1 MAGQELEGRKIIVT
15 GAGSGMGRAI
25 AHLFAEHGARQTL
38 FDVNAEALAAL
49 GIENA
54 DTAVVDIA
62 DREAVEAATEV
73 AAKAMQGI
81 DGLVNAAGI
90 LRVIPFAETGPDVW
104 HEVMGVNLHGPYY
117 LCHAALPHLKR
128 ADKATVVNISSLAG
142 LIAPEG
148 MSAYAATKAG
158 LIGLTR
164 VLAADLGPKIRAN
177 AIAPGVIKTAMTLG
191 MVQGSSAGVDEMG
204 LGNATGRPG
213 TPEEIAELALFLTSD
228 RSSFINGT
236 TTAIDGGASWH

>member
-1 MAGQELEGRKIIVT
+1 MAGQELEGRRIIVT

-25 AHLFAEHGARQTL
+25 ARLFAAHGARQTL
-38 FDVNAEALAAL
+38 FDVNGDALAVLA
-49 GIENA
+49 IENA
-54 DTAVVDIA
+54 DTAVVDMA
-62 DREAVEAATEV
+62 DREQVEVATEA
-73 AAKAMQGI
+73 AAKAMGGI
-81 DGLVNAAGI
+81 DGVVNAAGI

-117 LCHAALPHLKR
+117 LCHAALPHMKR
-128 ADKATVVNISSLAG
+128 AAKATVVNISSLAG

-164 VLAADLGPKIRAN
+164 VMAADLGPKIRAN
-177 AIAPGVIKTAMTLG
+177 AIAPGVINTAMTQG
-191 MVQGSSAGVDEMG
+191 MVQGSIAAVEEMG
-204 LGNATGRPG
+204 RNNATGRAG
-213 TPEEIAELALFLTSD
+213 TPEEIAELALFLSSD

-236 TTAIDGGASWH
+236 TTAIDGGSSWH

>member
-1 MAGQELEGRKIIVT
+1 
-15 GAGSGMGRAI
+15 MGRAI
-25 AHLFAEHGARQTL
+25 ATLFAEHGARQTL
-38 FDVNAEALAAL
+38 FDINADGLAAL
-49 GIENA
+49 QIDNA
-54 DTAVVDIA
+54 ETMVVDMA
-62 DREAVEAATEV
+62 NRESVESATEAAAT
-73 AAKAMQGI
+73 AMGGI

-90 LRVIPFAETGPDVW
+90 LRVVPFAETTPDVW

-117 LCHAALPHLKR
+117 LCHAALPHLKQ
-128 ADKATVVNISSLAG
+128 ADKATIVNISSLAG

-148 MSAYAATKAG
+148 MTAYAATKAG

-191 MVQGSSAGVDEMG
+191 MVQGSSSGVDEMG
-204 LGNATGRPG
+204 LGNMMRRPG
-213 TPEEIAELALFLTSD
+213 TPEEIAELALFLSSE

>member
-1 MAGQELEGRKIIVT
+1 MAERELEGRRIIVT

-25 AHLFAEHGARQTL
+25 ATLFAEHGARQTL
-38 FDVNAEALAAL
+38 FDINADGLAAL
-49 GIENA
+49 QIDNA
-54 DTAVVDIA
+54 DTMVVDMA
-62 DREAVEAATEV
+62 NRESVLAATE
-73 AAKAMQGI
+73 AAATAMGGI

-90 LRVIPFAETGPDVW
+90 LRVVPFAETTPDVW

-117 LCHAALPHLKR
+117 LCHAALPHLKQ
-128 ADKATVVNISSLAG
+128 ADKATIVNISSLAG

-148 MSAYAATKAG
+148 MTAYAATKAG

-191 MVQGSSAGVDEMG
+191 MVQGSSSGVDEMG
-204 LGNATGRPG
+204 LGNMMRRPG
-213 TPEEIAELALFLTSD
+213 TPEEIAELALFLSSE

>member
-1 MAGQELEGRKIIVT
+1 MAGQELEGRRIIVT

-25 AHLFAEHGARQTL
+25 ARLFAEHGARQTL
-38 FDVNAEALAAL
+38 FDVNGDALAAL
-49 GIENA
+49 AIENA
-54 DTAVVDIA
+54 DTAVVDMA
-62 DREAVEAATEV
+62 DREQVEAATE
-73 AAKAMQGI
+73 AAARAMGGI
-81 DGLVNAAGI
+81 DGVVNAAGI

-117 LCHAALPHLKR
+117 LCHAALPHMKR
-128 ADKATVVNISSLAG
+128 AAKATVVNISSLAG

-164 VLAADLGPKIRAN
+164 VMAADLGPKIRAN
-177 AIAPGVIKTAMTLG
+177 AIAPGVINTAMTQG
-191 MVQGSSAGVDEMG
+191 MVQGSIAAVEEMG
-204 LGNATGRPG
+204 RNNATGRAG
-213 TPEEIAELALFLTSD
+213 TPEEIAELALFLSSD

-236 TTAIDGGASWH
+236 TTAIDGGSSWH

>member
-1 MAGQELEGRKIIVT
+1 MAGQELEGRRIVVT

-25 AHLFAEHGARQTL
+25 ATLFAAHGARQTL
-38 FDVNAEALAAL
+38 FDINADGLAAL
-49 GIENA
+49 AIDNA
-54 DTAVVDIA
+54 DAAVVNMA
-62 DREAVEAATEV
+62 DLTQVQAATE
-73 AAKAMQGI
+73 AAAEAMGGI

-104 HEVMGVNLHGPYY
+104 HEVMGVNLHGPYH

-128 ADKATVVNISSLAG
+128 ADKATIVNISSLAG

-164 VLAADLGPKIRAN
+164 VLAADLAPKIRAN

>member
-1 MAGQELEGRKIIVT
+1 MADRELEGRRIIVT

-25 AHLFAEHGARQTL
+25 AELFASHGARL
-38 FDVNAEALAAL
+38 LLIDINGDALDALA
-49 GIENA
+49 IEGAVTCPA
-54 DTAVVDIA
+54 DMAERA
-62 DREAVEAATEV
+62 QVEAAVET
-73 AAKAMQGI
+73 AAQALGGI
-81 DGLVNAAGI
+81 DGVVNAAGI
-90 LRVIPFAETGPDVW
+90 LRIVPFAETGPDTW

-128 ADKATVVNISSLAG
+128 AGKATIVNISSLAG

-164 VLAADLGPKIRAN
+164 VLAADLGPAIRAN

-204 LGNATGRPG
+204 RSNAMGRPG
-213 TPEEIAELALFLTSD
+213 TAQEIAELALFLSSE
-228 RSSFINGT
+228 RSSFITGT
-236 TTAIDGGASWH
+236 TTAIDGGSSWH

>member
-1 MAGQELEGRKIIVT
+1 MAERELEGRRIIVT

-25 AHLFAEHGARQTL
+25 ATLFAEHGARQTL
-38 FDVNAEALAAL
+38 FDINADGLAAL
-49 GIENA
+49 QIDNA
-54 DTAVVDIA
+54 DTMVVDMA
-62 DREAVEAATEV
+62 NRESVLAATE
-73 AAKAMQGI
+73 AAATAMGGI

-90 LRVIPFAETGPDVW
+90 LRVVPFAETTPDVW

-117 LCHAALPHLKR
+117 LCHAALPHLKQ
-128 ADKATVVNISSLAG
+128 ADKATIVNISSLAG

-148 MSAYAATKAG
+148 MTAYAATKAG

-164 VLAADLGPKIRAN
+164 VLAADLGPRIRAN

-191 MVQGSSAGVDEMG
+191 MVQGSSSGVDEMG
-204 LGNATGRPG
+204 LGNMMRRPG
-213 TPEEIAELALFLTSD
+213 TPEEIAELALFLSSE

>member
-1 MAGQELEGRKIIVT
+1 MVRK
-15 GAGSGMGRAI
+15 AYWR
-25 AHLFAEHGARQTL
+25 
-38 FDVNAEALAAL
+38 
-49 GIENA
+49 
-54 DTAVVDIA
+54 
-62 DREAVEAATEV
+62 
-73 AAKAMQGI
+73 
-81 DGLVNAAGI
+81 
-90 LRVIPFAETGPDVW
+90 
-104 HEVMGVNLHGPYY
+104 EVMGVNLHGPYY

-128 ADKATVVNISSLAG
+128 ADTATIVNISSLAG

-164 VLAADLGPKIRAN
+164 ILAADLGPKIRAN

-191 MVQGSSAGVDEMG
+191 MVQGSSSGVDEMG
-204 LGNATGRPG
+204 LGNVLRRAG

-236 TTAIDGGASWH
+236 TTAIDGGSSWH

>member
-90 LRVIPFAETGPDVW
+90 LRVIPFAEMD
-104 HEVMGVNLHGPYY
+104 
-117 LCHAALPHLKR
+117 
-128 ADKATVVNISSLAG
+128 
-142 LIAPEG
+142 
-148 MSAYAATKAG
+148 
-158 LIGLTR
+158 
-164 VLAADLGPKIRAN
+164 
-177 AIAPGVIKTAMTLG
+177 
-191 MVQGSSAGVDEMG
+191 
-204 LGNATGRPG
+204 
-213 TPEEIAELALFLTSD
+213 F
-228 RSSFINGT
+228 
-236 TTAIDGGASWH
+236 

>member
-1 MAGQELEGRKIIVT
+1 MSGRELEGRRIIVT

-25 AHLFAEHGARQTL
+25 ATLFSAHGARLTL
-38 FDVNAEALAAL
+38 FDVNSEALAAL
-49 GIENA
+49 AIENA
-54 DTAVVDIA
+54 DTAVVDMA
-62 DREAVEAATEV
+62 QLAQVEAATE
-73 AAKAMQGI
+73 AAALAMGGI

-128 ADKATVVNISSLAG
+128 ADTATIVNISSLAG

-164 VLAADLGPKIRAN
+164 ILAADLGPKIRAN

-204 LGNATGRPG
+204 LGNVLRRAG

-228 RSSFINGT
+228 RTSFINGT
-236 TTAIDGGASWH
+236 TTAIDGGSSWH

>member
-1 MAGQELEGRKIIVT
+1 MAERELEGRRIIVT

-25 AHLFAEHGARQTL
+25 ATLFAEHGARQTL
-38 FDVNAEALAAL
+38 FDINADGLAAL
-49 GIENA
+49 QIDNA
-54 DTAVVDIA
+54 DTMVVDMA
-62 DREAVEAATEV
+62 NRESVLAATE
-73 AAKAMQGI
+73 AAATAMGSI

-90 LRVIPFAETGPDVW
+90 LRVVPFAETTPDVW

-117 LCHAALPHLKR
+117 LCHAALPHLKQ
-128 ADKATVVNISSLAG
+128 ADKATIVNISSLAG

-148 MSAYAATKAG
+148 MTAYAATKAG

-191 MVQGSSAGVDEMG
+191 MVQGSSSGVDEMG
-204 LGNATGRPG
+204 LGNMMRRPG
-213 TPEEIAELALFLTSD
+213 TPEEIAELALFLSSE

>member
-1 MAGQELEGRKIIVT
+1 MAERELEGRRIIVT

-25 AHLFAEHGARQTL
+25 ATLFAEHGARQTL
-38 FDVNAEALAAL
+38 FDINADGLAAL
-49 GIENA
+49 QIDNA
-54 DTAVVDIA
+54 DTMVVDMA
-62 DREAVEAATEV
+62 NRESVLAATE
-73 AAKAMQGI
+73 AAATAMGSI

-90 LRVIPFAETGPDVW
+90 LRVVPFAETTPDVW

-117 LCHAALPHLKR
+117 LCHAALPHLKQ
-128 ADKATVVNISSLAG
+128 ADKATIVNISSLAG

-148 MSAYAATKAG
+148 MTAYAATKAG

-164 VLAADLGPKIRAN
+164 VLAADLGPRIRAN

-191 MVQGSSAGVDEMG
+191 MVQGSSSGVDEMG
-204 LGNATGRPG
+204 LGNMMRRPG
-213 TPEEIAELALFLTSD
+213 TPEEIAELALFLSSE

>member
-1 MAGQELEGRKIIVT
+1 MAERELEGRRIIVT

-25 AHLFAEHGARQTL
+25 ATLFAEHGARQTL
-38 FDVNAEALAAL
+38 FDINADGLAAL
-49 GIENA
+49 AIDNA
-54 DTAVVDIA
+54 DTMVVDMA
-62 DREAVEAATEV
+62 NRESVEAATET
-73 AAKAMQGI
+73 AATAMGGI
-81 DGLVNAAGI
+81 DGIVNAAGI
-90 LRVIPFAETGPDVW
+90 LRVLPFAETTPDVW

-148 MSAYAATKAG
+148 MTAYAATKAG

-191 MVQGSSAGVDEMG
+191 MVQGSSSGVDEMG
-204 LGNATGRPG
+204 LGNMMRRPG
-213 TPEEIAELALFLTSD
+213 TPEEIAELALFLSSE

>member
-1 MAGQELEGRKIIVT
+1 MAEQELEGRRMIVT

-25 AHLFAEHGARQTL
+25 ATLFAEHGARQTL
-38 FDVNAEALAAL
+38 FDINADGLAAL
-49 GIENA
+49 QIDNA
-54 DTAVVDIA
+54 ETMVVDMA
-62 DREAVEAATEV
+62 NRESVESATEAAAT
-73 AAKAMQGI
+73 AMGGI

-90 LRVIPFAETGPDVW
+90 LRVVPFAETTPDVW

-117 LCHAALPHLKR
+117 LCHAALPHLKQ
-128 ADKATVVNISSLAG
+128 ADKATIVNISSLAG

-148 MSAYAATKAG
+148 MTAYAATKAG

-191 MVQGSSAGVDEMG
+191 MVQGSSSGVDEMG
-204 LGNATGRPG
+204 LGNMMRRPG
-213 TPEEIAELALFLTSD
+213 TPEEIAELALFLSSE

>member
-1 MAGQELEGRKIIVT
+1 MADMELEGRRIIVT

-25 AHLFAEHGARQTL
+25 AHLFASHGARL
-38 FDVNAEALAAL
+38 MLIDINGEALEAL
-49 GIENA
+49 EIEG
-54 DTAVVDIA
+54 AVTMQVDIA
-62 DREAVEAATEV
+62 DLAQVQAAVDMAARELG
-73 AAKAMQGI
+73 GI

-90 LRVIPFAETGPDVW
+90 LRVIPFAETGPDTW

-128 ADKATVVNISSLAG
+128 AGKATIVNISSLAG

-148 MSAYAATKAG
+148 MTAYAATKAG

-164 VLAADLGPKIRAN
+164 VLAVDLGPNIRAN

-204 LGNATGRPG
+204 LSNSLGRPG
-213 TPEEIAELALFLTSD
+213 TPDEIAELALFLSSD